1 MSIFTLYCTCPNSDN
16 NKYQISGGSTMSE
29 SAARAKFLSAVSEL
43 WPAAKGSVREYKQ
56 KCKNKNCPRCA
67 SGERHPIWEFT
78 CYENGVQRS
87 KHIPR
92 GVIEEV
98 KQALENG
105 RKIEALLVQSGLGY
119 IDELKAK

>member
-1 MSIFTLYCTCPNSDN
+1 
-16 NKYQISGGSTMSE
+16 MSE
-29 SAARAKFLSAVSEL
+29 SAAREKFLSAVSEL

-56 KCKNKNCPRCA
+56 KCKNKNCARCL

-92 GVIEEV
+92 GVIDEV
-98 KQALENG
+98 KQALGNG
-105 RKIEALLVQSGLGY
+105 RKIEALLVQSGLEY